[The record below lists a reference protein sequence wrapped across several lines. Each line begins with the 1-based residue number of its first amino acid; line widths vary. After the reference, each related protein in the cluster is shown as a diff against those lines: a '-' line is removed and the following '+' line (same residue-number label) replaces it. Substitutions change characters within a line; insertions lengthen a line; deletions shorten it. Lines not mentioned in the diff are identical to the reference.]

1 MAIHFPESRISCLQA
16 ARKSFLFTVA
26 FGIGIRTT
34 FKPVWNIALDGFG
47 NKTPGKRREAQ
58 YKSPW
63 DVVHPGRS
71 FAERLATSPASAE
84 FFLQRVADHFAGK
97 PLAKLPKVLAEQEA
111 EAELEAEEL
120 ADEV

>member
-1 MAIHFPESRISCLQA
+1 
-16 ARKSFLFTVA
+16 
-26 FGIGIRTT
+26 
-34 FKPVWNIALDGFG
+34 
-47 NKTPGKRREAQ
+47 
-58 YKSPW
+58 
-63 DVVHPGRS
+63 
-71 FAERLATSPASAE
+71 LATSPASAE